1 MPPSSLRD
9 TILRTAV
16 EHVAEHGPDSLS
28 FRKLAADAGVSH
40 QAPYHHFEDRR
51 GVFQAIALEGFS
63 MLGEALRAAQ
73 SGATQDVAT
82 ALLEAY
88 VGFALDNQGH
98 FRVMFRRDL
107 CEMED
112 APDLK
117 LVADA
122 TFDVLV
128 DHVRAELGP
137 RASIKDIRAR
147 TTAMWSL
154 AHGLATLVIEGPLEE
169 KVGTI
174 TNRRAFIRSVALQSG
189 LGVTL
194 TDGQS
199 NE

>member
-1 MPPSSLRD
+1 MASSALRE
-9 TILRTAV
+9 TILSTAID
-16 EHVAEHGPDSLS
+16 HVAEHGPDSLS

-51 GVFQAIALEGFS
+51 GVFRAIALEGFT
-63 MLGEALRAAQ
+63 MLGEALRAARG
-73 SGATQDVAT
+73 SSTEDAAG

-107 CEMED
+107 CEMENS
-112 APDLK
+112 PDLRS
-117 LVADA
+117 VADA

-137 RASIKDIRAR
+137 RASIKDIKSR

-154 AHGLATLVIEGPLEE
+154 AHGLATLVIEGPLEN
-169 KVGTI
+169 KVGAI
-174 TNRRAFIRSVALQSG
+174 TNRRAFLRSVALQSR
-189 LGVTL
+189 LGGT
-194 TDGQS
+194 S
-199 NE
+199 R

>member
-1 MPPSSLRD
+1 MAPSALRD

-51 GVFQAIALEGFS
+51 GVFRAIALEGFT
-63 MLGEALRAAQ
+63 MLGEALRAARG
-73 SGATQDVAT
+73 STTEDAAS

-107 CEMED
+107 CEMENS
-112 APDLK
+112 PDLQ

-169 KVGTI
+169 KVGAI
-174 TNRRAFIRSVALQSG
+174 TNRRAFIRSVARHSG
-189 LGVTL
+189 LGGL
-194 TDGQS
+194 S
-199 NE
+199 L

>member
-1 MPPSSLRD
+1 MSSSTLRD

-51 GVFQAIALEGFS
+51 GVFRAIALEGFT
-63 MLGEALRAAQ
+63 MLGEALRAARG
-73 SGATQDVAT
+73 STTEDAAS

-107 CEMED
+107 CEMENS
-112 APDLK
+112 PDLQ

-154 AHGLATLVIEGPLEE
+154 AHGLATLVIEGSLEA
-169 KVGTI
+169 KVGAI

-189 LGVTL
+189 LG
-194 TDGQS
+194 GQDH
-199 NE
+199 